1 MLRCAAFL
9 LVLLSACTTTREL
22 TPADADAAVIQRL
35 DVDRAWRVLEGEA
48 LRGFVVRFADPKL
61 PRRCS
66 YSVRNELQ
74 QELGTIDEH
83 GRAWRFVP
91 HQREPDWVATST
103 LARGAA
109 AILRADGDLKLE
121 PVDVA
126 TLRAEAAAR

>member
-1 MLRCAAFL
+1 MFRCAAFL
-9 LVLLSACTTTREL
+9 LVLLAACTTTREL
-22 TPADADAAVIQRL
+22 TPVGADAAVIQRL
-35 DVDRAWRVLEGEA
+35 DVDRAWRVLEGNA
-48 LRGFVVRFADPKL
+48 LRGFIVRFADPKL
-61 PRRCS
+61 PQRCS

-91 HQREPDWVATST
+91 HQREPDWVTTST

-109 AILRADGDLKLE
+109 AILRAGGEVKLE

-126 TLRAEAAAR
+126 ILRAEADAR